1 MAVTLRNANRWVIAS
16 ATGIVLLAIGLLLVP
31 NSSIGPNARL
41 TGWVLLAAGVLEILC
56 SIARRRRAV
65 QRIEMLL
72 GAVTIGAALLILL
85 SPDAY
90 PLLFIAITCLLAR
103 AAGAIVAAFL
113 SGGEVRVWVLGRALV
128 DLVLGGILFAGAPLA
143 AVVSIIS
150 GNRWPD
156 RSGAV
161 LTNFVAVSMLAT
173 GIAMLG
179 LALRSRH
186 GDIDPADDPAVDPA
200 AGS

>member
-1 MAVTLRNANRWVIAS
+1 MTLRNANRWVMAS
-16 ATGIVLLAIGLLLVP
+16 ATGIVLLAIGLLLLP

-41 TGWVLLAAGVLEILC
+41 TGWVLLAAGALEMLC
-56 SIARRRRAV
+56 SLARRRRAV
-65 QRIEMLL
+65 RRIEILL
-72 GAVTIGAALLILL
+72 GGVTVGAALLILV
-85 SPDAY
+85 SPGAY
-90 PLLFIAITCLLAR
+90 PPLFIAITCLLAR
-103 AAGAIVAAFL
+103 AAGAVVAAFL

-128 DLVLGGILFAGAPLA
+128 DLTLGGILLAAAPLA
-143 AVVSIIS
+143 AIVSIIS

-156 RSGAV
+156 RAGAV

-186 GDIDPADDPAVDPA
+186 GDIDPADDPALE
-200 AGS
+200 G